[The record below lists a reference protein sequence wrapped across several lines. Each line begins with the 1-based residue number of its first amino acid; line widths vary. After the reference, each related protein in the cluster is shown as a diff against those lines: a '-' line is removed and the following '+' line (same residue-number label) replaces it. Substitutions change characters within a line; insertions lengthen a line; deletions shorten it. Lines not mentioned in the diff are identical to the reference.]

1 LGKLKEPKHTLG
13 YYKTENNLMIPQHTH
28 IINHNTSSVQ
38 ISNPNINLASA
49 STTVDP
55 IYNDSSKVEDNL
67 DKTTSDYP
75 EFNEHYGPPPSYF
88 SAKNK
93 YENIDNPFADPDFD
107 FDQFLASLRDDPFE
121 EKPKLEP
128 KLEPKPKVVSSVKVL
143 ESKPKPTTTVKNLPQ
158 NEYYYPKPKVV
169 SSVKVPESKPKPTTT
184 VKNLPQNE
192 YYYYEDD
199 DDDEGRYETSQTPKK
214 IYSSQIKPTTKDV
227 TKPIDDYYYE
237 EEYDYPQ
244 KSDNKHVNVSKNGEM
259 KYSSKYHGKPVKTT
273 QTTTIHTTSTSRPTT
288 KKILTSETYVSAY
301 STVSSTTQR
310 PKYATRQRTKLTIPT
325 TRPSR
330 SKQRHRLNDDDAKSR

>member
-1 LGKLKEPKHTLG
+1 
-13 YYKTENNLMIPQHTH
+13 
-28 IINHNTSSVQ
+28 
-38 ISNPNINLASA
+38 
-49 STTVDP
+49 
-55 IYNDSSKVEDNL
+55 
-67 DKTTSDYP
+67 
-75 EFNEHYGPPPSYF
+75 
-88 SAKNK
+88 
-93 YENIDNPFADPDFD
+93 
-107 FDQFLASLRDDPFE
+107 
-121 EKPKLEP
+121 
-128 KLEPKPKVVSSVKVL
+128 VKVL

-227 TKPIDDYYYE
+227 TKPVDDYYYE

-273 QTTTIHTTSTSRPTT
+273 QTTTIYTTSTSRPTT